1 MKLWWKFSVLPLFLY
16 GWTSISCCSIVFL
29 KSTYWPM
36 ILLPVVLEVS
46 LQFCHSV
53 FQAYYCTTH
62 LLAVTTMTSRMSSEV
77 QLKVTSNHLLALLH
91 HHHCLDSRRILSY
104 FQCAYVPTLKRCFID
119 GVKWPKMFSLFNKYC
134 YTLPTELSLLK
145 CNVMQ
150 IDTLAL
156 K

>member
-1 MKLWWKFSVLPLFLY
+1 
-16 GWTSISCCSIVFL
+16 
-29 KSTYWPM
+29 M

-77 QLKVTSNHLLALLH
+77 QLKVSSNHLLALG
-91 HHHCLDSRRILSY
+91 SRRILSY
-104 FQCAYVPTLKRCFID
+104 FLCAYVPTLKRCFID